1 MTACV
6 AVRLAIVLVL
16 AGSPALARAYD
27 GPVEKKT
34 FSMASYT
41 TTGGRTI
48 KNVRVGYETYG
59 SLAPGRDNVILVT
72 HFFSGNSH
80 AAGKYKPTDPAPGY
94 WDAIIGSGKP
104 IDTDRFFV
112 VSSDTLV
119 NLNVK
124 DPNTITTGPASID
137 PDTGKAYG
145 MTFPIV
151 TIRDFVNVQ
160 KALLDSLGIT
170 RLRAVAG
177 ASMGALQALEW
188 AAAYPDMVERAIPV
202 LPAGELPAF
211 AIGWANIW
219 AAPIRLDPR
228 WNGGDYYGRPEP
240 VDGLA
245 EALKIVT
252 LHARH
257 YGWATRTFGRKWA
270 APDRDPAKSWDNQF
284 AIEET
289 LDRVSRAR
297 AQTADANSLLYLVK
311 ANQLFVAGH
320 KGSLED
326 GLRDVK
332 AKVLLLP
339 AQSDLLLFPDY
350 AREVRDVLTR
360 QGKTVEYAEIAG
372 DGGHLDGVLAVGQVA
387 ETIRKFLAD

>member
-1 MTACV
+1 MTVCV
-6 AVRLAIVLVL
+6 AIRLVL
-16 AGSPALARAYD
+16 LLALVGSSTLARAYD
-27 GPVEKKT
+27 GLVEKKT
-34 FSMASYT
+34 FTLASYT

-48 KNVRVGYETYG
+48 KDVRIGYETYG
-59 SLAPGRDNVILVT
+59 NLAPGRDNVVLIT

-80 AAGKYKPTDPAPGY
+80 AAGKYQATDAAPGY
-94 WDAIIGSGKP
+94 WDAIIGSGKA

-124 DPNTITTGPASID
+124 DPNTVTTGPASID
-137 PDTGKAYG
+137 PDTGKPYG

-151 TIRDFVNVQ
+151 TMRDFVNVQ
-160 KALLDSLGIT
+160 KALLDSLGIG

-188 AAAYPDMVERAIPV
+188 AAAYPEMVERAIPV

-211 AIGWANIW
+211 AIGWANVW

-228 WNGGDYYGRPEP
+228 WNGGDYYGRAEP

-257 YGWATRTFGRKWA
+257 YGWATKTFGRKWA
-270 APDRDPAKSWDNQF
+270 APDRDPAKGWDNQF

-289 LDRVSRAR
+289 LDRVARAR
-297 AQTADANSLLYLVK
+297 AQTADANSFLYLVK

-320 KGSLED
+320 KGTLED

-332 AKVLLLP
+332 AKLLLLP

-350 AREVRDVLTR
+350 AREVRDVLQR
-360 QGKTVEYAEIAG
+360 QGKTVEYAEIPG
-372 DGGHLDGVLAVGQVA
+372 DGGHLDGVVAVGQVA
-387 ETIRKFLAD
+387 ETIRKFLAE

>member
-1 MTACV
+1 MLSL
-6 AVRLAIVLVL
+6 VRLATVLIVLAAPL
-16 AGSPALARAYD
+16 AALAYD

-34 FSMASYT
+34 FAMPQYQTVA
-41 TTGGRTI
+41 GRTI
-48 KNVRVGYETYG
+48 KNGRVGYETYG
-59 SLAPGRDNVILVT
+59 TLNAARDNVVLVC
-72 HFFSGNSH
+72 HFFSGTSH
-80 AAGKYKPTDPAPGY
+80 AAGKNNPSDAAPGY

-104 IDTDRFFV
+104 VDTDKYFV
-112 VSSDTLV
+112 ISSDTLV
-119 NLNVK
+119 NLSPK
-124 DPNTITTGPASID
+124 DPNVITTGPASID
-137 PDTGKAYG
+137 PDTDKPYG

-211 AIGWANIW
+211 TIGWANIW

-240 VDGLA
+240 VDGVA
-245 EALKIVT
+245 EALKIVN

-257 YGWATRTFGRKWA
+257 YGWATKTFGRKWA

-326 GLRDVK
+326 GLRDVT
-332 AKVLLLP
+332 ARVLLLP
-339 AQSDLLLFPDY
+339 AQSDLLFFPAY
-350 AREVRDVLTR
+350 ARGVRDVLTR
-360 QGKTVEYAEIAG
+360 HGKTVEYAEIPG
-372 DGGHLDGVLAVGQVA
+372 DGGHFDGILAVGQVA
-387 ETIRKFLAD
+387 ETIRKF